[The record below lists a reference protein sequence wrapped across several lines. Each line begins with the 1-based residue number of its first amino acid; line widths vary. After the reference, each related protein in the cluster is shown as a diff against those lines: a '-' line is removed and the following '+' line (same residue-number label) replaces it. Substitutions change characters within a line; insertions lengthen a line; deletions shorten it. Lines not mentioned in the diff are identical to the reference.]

1 MRPSLA
7 DEWAEDWWRRLLA
20 RARRDTVRERLRIE
34 LRLTE
39 RDVIAQQGHVAA
51 YDAETENLRRKI
63 HASSTDSHP
72 PVPR

>member
-1 MRPSLA
+1 MPAIEIDRVSKSFRIPSV
-7 DEWAEDWWRRLLA
+7 
-20 RARRDTVRERLRIE
+20 RRDTVRERLRIE